1 MSLRWTVDLF
11 EAKPSQARCD
21 GVRSGFPE
29 KGTPFS
35 PDPGL
40 ILTVERK
47 ERKRERERQR
57 EKVGKTSRRSFNTR
71 PLNRFSLHLSASVRF
86 QPLSPARSSC
96 DKIIICSISDN
107 NHNNDQKELEPGE
120 APTRR
125 SIVRC
130 KRLKG
135 CNPK

>member
-1 MSLRWTVDLF
+1 MECGVDFLKR
-11 EAKPSQARCD
+11 ERPSPR
-21 GVRSGFPE
+21 
-29 KGTPFS
+29 TPDSF
-35 PDPGL
+35 
-40 ILTVERK
+40 LTVERK
-47 ERKRERERQR
+47 EMKRERERQR